1 MKKILLLIIIL
12 SSAAAGSFAQTQS
25 FPQLSIGPDGGLPS
39 GADQAAYSTVIGAS
53 LKLDIP
59 VKALP
64 LHVVFT
70 AGYEDFIV
78 KSIYKDTILNA
89 HYVPVEAGLKY
100 FVDPNVYIEADAGSS
115 FNVNSSS
122 HGGGGAAF
130 IYAPSLGIAVPLSAK
145 NGLDFN
151 VRYEA
156 QVEDGGSIKQV
167 ALRIAYCFGL

>member
-1 MKKILLLIIIL
+1 MKKTLLLIIIL
-12 SSAAAGSFAQTQS
+12 SSAAVSSFGQTQS
-25 FPQLSIGPDGGLPS
+25 FPQLSIGPEAGLPS
-39 GADQAAYSTVIGAS
+39 GVDQEAYSTVIGAS

-59 VKALP
+59 VKTSP

-89 HYVPVEAGLKY
+89 QYIPVEAGLKY
-100 FVDPNVYIEADAGSS
+100 FVDPNVYFEADAGAS
-115 FNVNSSS
+115 FNVNSNYS
-122 HGGGGAAF
+122 GGSAGF

-151 VRYEA
+151 IRYEA
-156 QVEDGGSIKQV
+156 RVESEGSIKQV
-167 ALRIAYCFGL
+167 ALRIAYSFGL